1 MKRISI
7 FISILLIITVSF
19 SDSLWKKANTKNL
32 FSNPEKNYSIGDII
46 TVAVSE
52 NPSLSLSDNN
62 PDPFSGVMGTVGAIF
77 NTVGNIDLMKFFPLG
92 ANKPE
97 NIKVS
102 NKKSS
107 SQSKANVNLYVSA
120 KVISVSKN
128 GIVKI
133 HGEKEFKVDSQKKI
147 MIIEGYADPSNI
159 KDGVI
164 DSKNLAE
171 AKIWYQGDTD
181 LQKDPNNKTWL
192 AWLLSGISN
201 LFF

>member
-7 FISILLIITVSF
+7 FFIVLLFLTIGY
-19 SDSLWKKANTKNL
+19 SDSLWKKAKTKNL
-32 FSNPEKNYSIGDII
+32 LSTPEKLYSIGDII
-46 TVAVSE
+46 TVSVSE

-77 NTVGNIDLMKFFPLG
+77 NTIGNIDLMKFFPLG

-120 KVISVSKN
+120 RVIKVLEN
-128 GIVKI
+128 GIIKI

-147 MIIEGYADPSNI
+147 MIIEGYASPSNI
-159 KDGVI
+159 KNGII

-171 AKIWYQGDTD
+171 AKIWYQGNTD

-201 LFF
+201 IFF

>member
-1 MKRISI
+1 MKRISFLIVIILI
-7 FISILLIITVSF
+7 FTINF
-19 SDSLWKKANTKNL
+19 SDSLWKKSKISNL
-32 FSNPEKNYSIGDII
+32 ISKPEKSYEIGDII

-52 NPSLSLSDNN
+52 SPSLSLSDNN

-77 NTVGNIDLMKFFPLG
+77 NTIGNIDLMKFFPLG

-107 SQSKANVNLYVSA
+107 SQSKATVNLYISA
-120 KVISVSKN
+120 KVIEVLDKN
-128 GIVKI
+128 IIKI
-133 HGEKEFKVDSQKKI
+133 RGKKEFKVDSQKKI
-147 MIIEGYADPSNI
+147 MIIEGYANPSSI
-159 KDGVI
+159 KDGII
-164 DSKNLAE
+164 DSKNLSE

>member
-7 FISILLIITVSF
+7 FVIVLLTLTIAF
-19 SDSLWKKANTKNL
+19 SDSLWKKAKTNNL
-32 FSNPEKNYSIGDII
+32 LSNPEKNYNVGDII

-62 PDPFSGVMGTVGAIF
+62 PDPFSGVMGTVGSIF
-77 NTVGNIDLMKFFPLG
+77 NTIGNIDLMKFLPLG

-97 NIKVS
+97 DVKVS
-102 NKKSS
+102 NKTVSAKSDA
-107 SQSKANVNLYVSA
+107 KVNLYVSA
-120 KVISVSKN
+120 KVIDVLDN

-147 MIIEGYADPSNI
+147 MIIEGYADVSYI
-159 KDGVI
+159 KDGII

>member
-1 MKRISI
+1 MKRISV
-7 FISILLIITVSF
+7 FLMVLIIFTIGYSE
-19 SDSLWKKANTKNL
+19 SLWKKAKTNNL
-32 FSNPEKNYSIGDII
+32 FSNPEKNYSIDDII

-97 NIKVS
+97 EIKVS

-107 SQSKANVNLYVSA
+107 SQSQASVNLYVSA
-120 KVISVSKN
+120 RVIEVLDN
-128 GIVKI
+128 GIIKI

-147 MIIEGYADPSNI
+147 MIIEGYADPSSI
-159 KDGVI
+159 KDGII
-164 DSKNLAE
+164 DSKNLSE

-181 LQKDPNNKTWL
+181 LQKDPNKRTWL

>member
-1 MKRISI
+1 MKRIS
-7 FISILLIITVSF
+7 FIIMIILLSTFSF
-19 SDSLWKKANTKNL
+19 SDSLWKKAHTKNL
-32 FSNPEKNYSIGDII
+32 YSNPEKVYSLGDII

-52 NPSLSLSDNN
+52 APSLSLSDNN

-77 NTVGNIDLMKFFPLG
+77 NTIGNLDLTKFLPLG
-92 ANKPE
+92 ANSPDKVS
-97 NIKVS
+97 VS
-102 NKKSS
+102 NKKTS
-107 SQSKANVNLYVSA
+107 SQSQAKVSLYVSA
-120 KVISVSKN
+120 KVVEVLDN

-133 HGEKEFKVDSQKKI
+133 YGEKEFKVDSQKKI
-147 MIIEGYADPSNI
+147 MIIEGYVDPQYI

-181 LQKDPNNKTWL
+181 LQKNPNKKTWL
-192 AWLLSGISN
+192 AWMLSGISN

>member
-1 MKRISI
+1 MKRISFLIVIMLI
-7 FISILLIITVSF
+7 FTINF
-19 SDSLWKKANTKNL
+19 SDSLWKKSKISNL
-32 FSNPEKNYSIGDII
+32 ISKPEKSYETGDII

-52 NPSLSLSDNN
+52 SPSLSLSDNN

-77 NTVGNIDLMKFFPLG
+77 NTIGNIDLMKFFPLG

-107 SQSKANVNLYVSA
+107 SQSKATVNLYISA
-120 KVISVSKN
+120 KVIEVLDN
-128 GIVKI
+128 NIIKI
-133 HGEKEFKVDSQKKI
+133 RGKKEFKVDSQKKI
-147 MIIEGYADPSNI
+147 MIIEGYANTSSI
-159 KDGVI
+159 KDGII
-164 DSKNLAE
+164 DSKNLSE

>member
-7 FISILLIITVSF
+7 FLILLLVFSIGF
-19 SDSLWKKANTKNL
+19 SDSLWKKTKVNNL
-32 FSNPEKNYSIGDII
+32 LSNPEKNYSVGDII

-52 NPSLSLSDNN
+52 NPSLSLSDDN

-77 NTVGNIDLMKFFPLG
+77 NTIGNIDLMKFFPLG

-97 NIKVS
+97 DVKVT
-102 NKKSS
+102 NKKAS
-107 SQSKANVNLYVSA
+107 SQSKASVNLYVSA
-120 KVISVSKN
+120 EVVEILDN

-164 DSKNLAE
+164 DSKNLAN